1 VRKRLRTLLTAGVW
15 LVASAALAGS
25 TEIVQQKPGP
35 PSPPAQVKPE
45 VPQKP
50 AAPLPGGAQQPQ
62 TPQGV
67 VPPPDYV
74 IGPDDQLSIVFW
86 SEKNMSSDVV
96 VRPDGKISLPLV
108 NDVQAAGLTPEQL
121 RQSLAQAASKYIED
135 TTVAVVVKQIN
146 SLRVYITGLVAKPGP
161 YHLTSG
167 LTVLQ
172 LIAVAGG
179 LAEWADKSHI
189 KIMRTE
195 NGRPVSY
202 RFNYK
207 EVLEGKN
214 LKQNLELKPGDTVIV
229 P

>member
-1 VRKRLRTLLTAGVW
+1 VRTRFRALFTAATCLL
-15 LVASAALAGS
+15 SAAVLAQS
-25 TEIVQQKPGP
+25 TGTVQQKPGP
-35 PSPPAQVKPE
+35 PSPPAQVKPA

-50 AAPLPGGAQQPQ
+50 ATPPPAASQPPA
-62 TPQGV
+62 PQGV

-86 SEKNMSSDVV
+86 SEKNMSSDVI
-96 VRPDGKISLPLV
+96 VRPDGKISLPLL

-121 RQSLAQAASKYIED
+121 RQNLAQAASNYIED
-135 TTVAVVVKQIN
+135 TTVAVVVKGIN
-146 SLRVYITGLVAKPGP
+146 SRRVFITGMVARPGG
-161 YHLTSG
+161 YALTNG

-179 LAEWADKSHI
+179 LAEWADQKNI
-189 KIMRTE
+189 KIMRTV
-195 NGRPVSY
+195 NGRQVSY

-214 LKQNLELKPGDTVIV
+214 LKQDLELKPGDTIIV